1 MGRRGA
7 RAHQPRGGWPVLPI
21 QARQHAQQLGVTSAR
36 DSLGAVDL
44 ELEDDVTFGLIV
56 AAMVLAGVK
65 LAQSRGAD
73 ILAWAVLA
81 MGAALSYTF

>member
-1 MGRRGA
+1 M
-7 RAHQPRGGWPVLPI
+7 
-21 QARQHAQQLGVTSAR
+21 
-36 DSLGAVDL
+36 
-44 ELEDDVTFGLIV
+44 TFGLIV

-65 LAQSRGAD
+65 LAQSRGSD